1 MIPILY
7 KESEVDFTNNGLGAL
22 NELYNVDVEE
32 QRNGLFT
39 LKANYPVSGVRYK
52 DIEVGKIIF
61 AKPNQNDKSQA
72 FRIVHTQLDLLGHA
86 LNIEADH
93 ITYDLTHN
101 LIKSVRLFGNGQ
113 AVMEQLQKATM
124 TPHLFT
130 FFSDLTHNGESTLEY
145 VNPME
150 AIAGTQGSILQI
162 WGGEMKRE
170 NRKVSMLTRRGRNNF
185 TSFRLGKNING
196 LKYTVDTNN
205 LVTRVIP
212 TIKQTK
218 NDKEYFIVGNT
229 VDSKNITKY
238 STVYYKHVDMSEFI
252 AITDKDTD
260 ATIKTK
266 INAQAKT
273 WFTQSANSK
282 IDLPDVTI
290 EIDVTSLQDSADFQ
304 EKFSRLEAIE
314 LTDTVTVYVPEF
326 GVNVEAVVNEIHYDP
341 MAERVTSLVIGTART
356 SFTDANR
363 NKLTELQNKVNQ
375 IRHDANLAASS
386 ADGKNTNYYGTD
398 TPKHPVE
405 GDLWFK
411 KKGDDDYILVF
422 KEGVWS
428 ELVNTRSP
436 EAIDRSIEDVIQ
448 EAKEY
453 TDGKKILLDG
463 DVTAT
468 GDFYAQGGKF
478 KNLNASNMTTGTL
491 NASTVNLI
499 NLNASALTTGIIH
512 GPNLDINLNSGLVTF
527 QKGRLWSTNGA
538 IDMNIDQGYLSVAN
552 YKNNVL
558 IRNGEIAFTQP
569 NLFSPDKDPY
579 LRITNDVISS
589 SFASATVKAKYGI
602 EFNIK
607 GNEASIVDMGV
618 QSLAG
623 IKFGKGNS
631 GKLERTLIGGGNQGV
646 EISGGTITTGMLG
659 ASPSIVV
666 GQNKSQNGAG
676 NRVFINAEYLHAFA
690 VHNKTTSGSANVI
703 VASDGA
709 LVRATSARKYKTDI
723 KNDVPL
729 TDSEKLLNI
738 PLSTWDD
745 IAELKERGKSRR
757 YFGMIAEEVAEAG
770 LDYLVTREPDG
781 TIEGLEYDRI
791 ALLLIPMVKQ
801 LKDEI
806 KELKDERK
814 TA

>member
-7 KESEVDFTNNGLGAL
+7 NESEVDFYDNGLGAL
-22 NELYNVDVEE
+22 TELYNVDIEE

-39 LKANYPVSGVRYK
+39 LKANYPITGHRYK
-52 DIEVGKIIF
+52 DIEVGKLIY
-61 AKPNQNDKSQA
+61 AKPNQNDNPQA
-72 FRIVHTQLDLLGHA
+72 FRIVRTQLDLLGHS
-86 LNIEADH
+86 LEIEADH

-363 NKLTELQNKVNQ
+363 NKLTELQNKVN
-375 IRHDANLAASS
+375 
-386 ADGKNTNYYGTD
+386 
-398 TPKHPVE
+398 
-405 GDLWFK
+405 
-411 KKGDDDYILVF
+411 
-422 KEGVWS
+422 
-428 ELVNTRSP
+428 
-436 EAIDRSIEDVIQ
+436 
-448 EAKEY
+448 
-453 TDGKKILLDG
+453 
-463 DVTAT
+463 
-468 GDFYAQGGKF
+468 
-478 KNLNASNMTTGTL
+478 
-491 NASTVNLI
+491 
-499 NLNASALTTGIIH
+499 
-512 GPNLDINLNSGLVTF
+512 
-527 QKGRLWSTNGA
+527 
-538 IDMNIDQGYLSVAN
+538 
-552 YKNNVL
+552 
-558 IRNGEIAFTQP
+558 
-569 NLFSPDKDPY
+569 
-579 LRITNDVISS
+579 
-589 SFASATVKAKYGI
+589 
-602 EFNIK
+602 
-607 GNEASIVDMGV
+607 
-618 QSLAG
+618 
-623 IKFGKGNS
+623 
-631 GKLERTLIGGGNQGV
+631 
-646 EISGGTITTGMLG
+646 
-659 ASPSIVV
+659 
-666 GQNKSQNGAG
+666 
-676 NRVFINAEYLHAFA
+676 
-690 VHNKTTSGSANVI
+690 
-703 VASDGA
+703 
-709 LVRATSARKYKTDI
+709 
-723 KNDVPL
+723 
-729 TDSEKLLNI
+729 
-738 PLSTWDD
+738 
-745 IAELKERGKSRR
+745 
-757 YFGMIAEEVAEAG
+757 
-770 LDYLVTREPDG
+770 
-781 TIEGLEYDRI
+781 
-791 ALLLIPMVKQ
+791 
-801 LKDEI
+801 
-806 KELKDERK
+806 
-814 TA
+814 

>member
-7 KESEVDFTNNGLGAL
+7 NESEVDFYDNGLGAL
-22 NELYNVDVEE
+22 TELYNVDIEE

-39 LKANYPVSGVRYK
+39 LKANYPITGHRYK
-52 DIEVGKIIF
+52 DIEVGKLIY
-61 AKPNQNDKSQA
+61 AKPNQNDNPQA
-72 FRIVHTQLDLLGHA
+72 FRIVRTQLDLLGHS
-86 LNIEADH
+86 LEIEADH

-463 DVTAT
+463 DVVVTE
-468 GDFYAQGGKF
+468 DFYAKGGNF
-478 KNLNASNMTTGTL
+478 KNLNASHMTTGTL

-499 NLNASALTTGIIH
+499 NLNASNMTTGTIH

-527 QKGRLWSTNGA
+527 QKGRLWSTTGT

-552 YKNNVL
+552 SQNNVL
-558 IRNGEIAFTQP
+558 IRNGEIAFTRP
-569 NLFSPDKDPY
+569 NLFDPSKDPY
-579 LRITNDVISS
+579 LRITNRVISS
-589 SFASATVKAKYGI
+589 SFASSSIQARYGMELNTV
-602 EFNIK
+602 
-607 GNEASIVDMGV
+607 GNESSVVDMGV
-618 QSLAG
+618 QTLAG

-631 GKLERTLIGGGNQGV
+631 GKLEKTLIGGGNQGV
-646 EISGGTITTGMLG
+646 KISGGTATTGMLKS
-659 ASPSIVV
+659 SPSIYV
-666 GQNKSQNGAG
+666 GSNQGGDWAG
-676 NRVFINAEYLHAFA
+676 NRVLVQAEYF
-690 VHNKTTSGSANVI
+690 NSQPTYTKTSSKGANVY
-703 VASDGA
+703 VAADGA
-709 LVRATSARKYKTDI
+709 LVRSTSARKYKTNI
-723 KNDVPL
+723 KNDVSIN
-729 TDSEKLLNI
+729 DSQKLLSV

-745 IAELKERGKSRR
+745 IAELKTIGKSGR
-757 YFGMIAEEVAEAG
+757 YFGMIAEDLADAG
-770 LDYLVTREPDG
+770 LDYLVTKDG
-781 TIEGLEYDRI
+781 EGVIEGIEYNRV
-791 ALLLIPMVKQ
+791 ALLLIPLVKQ